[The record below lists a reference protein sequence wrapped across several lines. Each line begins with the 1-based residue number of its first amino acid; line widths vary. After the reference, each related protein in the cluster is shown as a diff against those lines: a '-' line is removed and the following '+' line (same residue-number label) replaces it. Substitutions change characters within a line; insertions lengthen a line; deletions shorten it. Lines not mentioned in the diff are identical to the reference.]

1 LKVLVLHTLPP
12 DRVGK
17 GHVADEY
24 ALDGAANAIAAV
36 IPGALVAGVRGSV
49 SELMERLARHGP
61 DVVFNLCEA
70 PLGRTDLEPHAAALF
85 EWLGVRFT
93 GARSDTLAL
102 CRRKDLVSPILRD
115 CGVAVP
121 ARLQRECPAF
131 PCIVKPA
138 AEDGSAGLDHE
149 SVCDNAEALTR
160 ALGRISEPAVIEEF
174 VPGREFAVSL
184 WGRHDPAYVSVG
196 EMVFLNGLR
205 LITYA
210 AKWHL
215 ESSDFA
221 DSPLFYDSAI
231 APELRE
237 AIVAA
242 AKGAWHAVGARH
254 LLRVDIRLD
263 RAGCPRVLDVNPNPE
278 MSPDVGIS
286 RAVKEAGWE
295 WRDFIGKLV
304 EWA

>member
-1 LKVLVLHTLPP
+1 MKVLVLHTLPP
-12 DRVGK
+12 DRVAD
-17 GHVADEY
+17 GHVTDEY
-24 ALDGAANAIAAV
+24 ALDGAANAIAAA
-36 IPGALVAGVRGSV
+36 IPGAVAACARGGA
-49 SELMERLARHGP
+49 SELLALLARYEPH
-61 DVVFNLCEA
+61 VVFNLCEA

-115 CGVAVP
+115 RGVAVP
-121 ARLQRECPAF
+121 ARLQRESPAF

-138 AEDGSAGLDHE
+138 AEDGSATLDHE
-149 SVCDNAEALTR
+149 SVCDDAAALAR
-160 ALGRISEPAVIEEF
+160 ALGRIPAPVVIEEF
-174 VPGREFAVSL
+174 LPGREFAVSL
-184 WGRHDPAYVSVG
+184 WGRYDPDYVSVG

-210 AKWHL
+210 AKWHV

-242 AKGAWHAVGARH
+242 AKGAWYAVGARH

-263 RAGCPRVLDVNPNPE
+263 RAGCPCVLDVNPNPE
-278 MSPDVGIS
+278 ISPDVGIS
-286 RAVKEAGWE
+286 RAVREAGFE
-295 WRDFIGKLV
+295 WRDFIHKLV

>member
-1 LKVLVLHTLPP
+1 MKVIVPHTLPP
-12 DRVGK
+12 DQVTD

-24 ALDGAANAIAAV
+24 ALYCAASAIAAA
-36 IPGALVAGVRGSV
+36 IPGAVAAGVRGGAA
-49 SELMERLARHGP
+49 ELMELLARYEP

-70 PLGRTDLEPHAAALF
+70 PLGRTGLEPHAAALF
-85 EWLGVRFT
+85 EWLGIRFT

-115 CGVAVP
+115 HGLAVP
-121 ARLQRECPAF
+121 ARLKRECPIF

-138 AEDGSAGLDHE
+138 AEDGSATLDHK
-149 SVCDNAEALTR
+149 SVCDDAEALTHV
-160 ALGRISEPAVIEEF
+160 LGRISEPVVIEEF
-174 VPGREFAVSL
+174 LPGREFAVSL
-184 WGRHDPAYVSVG
+184 WGRHDPDYVSVG

-215 ESSDFA
+215 ESADFA
-221 DSPLFYDSAI
+221 DSPLQYDSAI
-231 APELRE
+231 APQLRA
-237 AIVAA
+237 AIVAT
-242 AKGAWHAVGARH
+242 AKGAWYAVGARH

-295 WRDFIGKLV
+295 WRDFIHKLV

>member
-1 LKVLVLHTLPP
+1 LKVLIIHTLPP
-12 DRVGK
+12 GRVGE

-36 IPGALVAGVRGSV
+36 IPGAVVAGVRGGAA
-49 SELMERLARHGP
+49 ELLELLARFGP

-85 EWLGVRFT
+85 ELQGVRFT

-115 CGVAVP
+115 RGVAVP
-121 ARLQRECPAF
+121 ARLHRERPAF

-138 AEDGSAGLDHE
+138 AEDGSATLDHE
-149 SVCDNAEALTR
+149 SVCDNAEALAR
-160 ALGRISEPAVIEEF
+160 ALDRTSEPVVIEEF
-174 VPGREFAVSL
+174 LPGREFAVSL
-184 WGRHDPAYVSVG
+184 WGRHVPDYVSVG
-196 EMVFLNGLR
+196 EMMFLNGLR
-205 LITYA
+205 LVTYA

-221 DSPLFYDSAI
+221 DSPLFYDSTI
-231 APELRE
+231 AADLFE
-237 AIVAA
+237 AIVATA
-242 AKGAWHAVGARH
+242 RGAWYAVGARH

-278 MSPDVGIS
+278 MSPEVGIS

-295 WRDFIGKLV
+295 WRDFIHKLV

>member
-1 LKVLVLHTLPP
+1 MVLVLHTLPP
-12 DRVGK
+12 DRVAD

-24 ALDGAANAIAAV
+24 ALDGAANAVAAV
-36 IPGALVAGVRGSV
+36 IPGAVVANVRGGAA
-49 SELMERLARHGP
+49 ELMELLARYKP

-115 CGVAVP
+115 RGIAAPVG
-121 ARLQRECPAF
+121 LNRECPAF

-138 AEDGSAGLDHE
+138 AEDGSAALDHE
-149 SVCDNAEALTR
+149 SVCDDAEDLTR
-160 ALGRISEPAVIEEF
+160 ALGRISEPVVIEEF
-174 VPGREFAVSL
+174 LPGREFAVSL
-184 WGRHDPAYVSVG
+184 WGRHDPDYVSVG

-215 ESSDFA
+215 ESADFA
-221 DSPLFYDSAI
+221 DSPLYYDSAI
-231 APELRE
+231 VPDLRE

-242 AKGAWHAVGARH
+242 AKGAWYAVGARH

-295 WRDFIGKLV
+295 WRDFIHKLV